1 MPNRRLRYQA
11 GAGSFLHQFQFTGID
26 ALVMTDSRPLVFSAV
41 THAGLERDN
50 NEDSFLSLPDQGVWV
65 VADGMGGHEA
75 GEIASAIVRD
85 TIQKVWIDDPSPSL
99 SRSLQASHQA
109 VLHASARG
117 IGAKGMG
124 STVVALHS
132 TQTEYEVAW
141 VGDSRAYLWSFDD
154 SDGKLELLTR
164 DHSYV
169 QMLVNS
175 GAIKEEDV
183 DSHPERNII
192 TQCLGSMELDRV
204 HVDTVHG
211 QWKVNQWIL
220 LCSDGLTDEIGSA
233 AISKLLNNNRNSV
246 EAANRLLEAALA
258 KGAHDNVTL
267 QIIESPLQQNRFA
280 SQLWRWV
287 PFFTNHRT
295 WDAWIFTAAL
305 AALIL
310 LLIWTLI

>member
-1 MPNRRLRYQA
+1 
-11 GAGSFLHQFQFTGID
+11 
-26 ALVMTDSRPLVFSAV
+26 MTASRPLVFSAV

-50 NEDSFLSLPDQGVWV
+50 NEDSFLSLPEQGLWV

-85 TIQKVWIDDPSPSL
+85 TIQKVWMDDPSPSL
-99 SRSLQASHQA
+99 SHSLQVSHQA

-132 TQTEYEVAW
+132 TPTNYEVAW

-154 SDGKLELLTR
+154 TDGKLELLTR

-175 GAIKEEDV
+175 GALKEDEV

-204 HVDTVHG
+204 HVDTVRG
-211 QWKVNQWIL
+211 QWKANQWIL
-220 LCSDGLTDEIGSA
+220 LCSDGLTDEVGSS
-233 AISKLLNNNRNSV
+233 AISKLLNDNRNSV
-246 EAANRLLEAALA
+246 TAANRLLEAALA

-267 QIIESPLQQNRFA
+267 QIIESPQQPNRLA

-287 PFFTNHRT
+287 PFFTQHRT
-295 WDAWIFTAAL
+295 WDAWIFAVAL
-305 AALIL
+305 LALIF
-310 LLIWTLI
+310 LLIWTLA